1 MPYPLCARLIT
12 VALLSAQAWTAD
24 PTPVIRQSTFI
35 DGSSG
40 TGTLRWEQVRDVDY
54 DAAGNLYITGGT
66 PSADFPVL
74 NAYDATFNSG
84 GTSTG
89 SFGTMDVFVM
99 KLDPQG
105 RMLWSTYIGGPNYDR
120 AYAVEVGPDG
130 DVYVAGRAGEGFPTT
145 SGVIQPVF
153 AGDFNPLGGYGKQD
167 GFIARFSP
175 SGQLRWSTYFGDAGG
190 SIIRDIDVDAAGD
203 VHVAATNVQG
213 PLPYITADA
222 LQPTLRGAKDAAY
235 LVVTSDGRAVRY
247 GTYLGGSDGG
257 SGDGGNPAVRVA
269 ANGDAYILT
278 WSNAP
283 DATITTGVFQPQ
295 RKGDYDLLLSKFRAD
310 RSLAFATWLGGS
322 GKEELETHALAI
334 DPTGNAYVT
343 GMTSSS
349 DFPVTAGAFR
359 TTAPGGDVRNT
370 YVAKVSP
377 DGAQLLAST
386 YLGSGGR
393 DEGEGIAFL
402 PATNEVVLTGN
413 AGQGDFPL
421 SADASDR
428 VFAGS
433 EMFITILSADL
444 QRLTFSTFVGG
455 NGTDAGRGMAVSATG
470 EIAAV
475 GHTTSTDFPLVAA
488 IDATLNGTWGGALVV
503 LRRPASTVNRAPT
516 ATTQALTLA
525 EDTTTAMTLA
535 GSDPDGDALSYR
547 VLTSPAHGTLTG
559 TPPALTYRPA
569 ANWSGSDSFTFDV
582 SDGTASSPAATVS
595 LTVTPVN
602 DAPTISAIADRTLAT
617 GSTTGAIAFTIG
629 DIETAVTSLTLSATS
644 SNQALVPTGN
654 VVFGGSGANRT
665 VTVTPVTG
673 QSGVATITVMV
684 ADGAATR
691 SEPFILTV
699 TATGAWRINF
709 QPASAPIP
717 AGFLPDSGR
726 LYAQRDNGQSYGW
739 NIDLSA
745 ASNLRDRN
753 HVDSPDQQHDTHLLL
768 GTSAAQWNL
777 MVPNGSYQVRVVMGD
792 PYDPYMPDTYRL
804 TIEGV
809 GAIDGT
815 ATTAVNWL
823 DNTVVVSVNDGQLT
837 LATAGGVDLTNKLC
851 FVEIIA
857 VPAGNG

>member
-1 MPYPLCARLIT
+1 MPYPLCARLIAA
-12 VALLSAQAWTAD
+12 ALLSAQAWSAD

-35 DGSSG
+35 DGNSG
-40 TGTLRWEQVRDVDY
+40 IGTLCWEQVRDVDY

-66 PSADFPVL
+66 PSPDFPVL

-84 GTSTG
+84 GSSTG
-89 SFGTMDVFVM
+89 SFGAMDVFVT

-105 RMLWSTYIGGPNYDR
+105 RVVWSTFIGGPNYDR

-153 AGDFNPLGGYGKQD
+153 AGDFNALGGYGKQD

-175 SGQLRWSTYFGDAGG
+175 TGQLRWSTYFGDAGG

-203 VHVAATNVQG
+203 VHVAATNVQRA
-213 PLPYITADA
+213 LPWITANA
-222 LQPTLRGAKDAAY
+222 LQPTLRGATDAAY
-235 LVVTSDGRAVRY
+235 LVVAGDGRAVRY

-269 ANGDAYILT
+269 ANGDAWILT
-278 WSNAP
+278 WSNAS
-283 DATITTGVFQPQ
+283 DATITAGVFQPQ
-295 RKGDYDLLLSKFRAD
+295 RKGDYDLLLSRFRAD
-310 RSLAFATWLGGS
+310 RTLAFATWLGGS

-334 DPTGNAYVT
+334 DPAGNAYVT

-421 SADASDR
+421 SADAPDR
-428 VFAGS
+428 IFAGS
-433 EMFITILSADL
+433 EMFVTMLSADL
-444 QRLTFSTFVGG
+444 QRLTFSTFIGG
-455 NGTDAGRGMAVSATG
+455 SGTDAGRGMAVSATG
-470 EIAAV
+470 EVAAV

-503 LRRPASTVNRAPT
+503 LRRPAPVANRAPT
-516 ATTQALTLA
+516 AAVQTLTLA
-525 EDTTTAMTLA
+525 EDATKAVTLA
-535 GSDPDGDALSYR
+535 GSDPDGNALTYR
-547 VLTSPAHGTLTG
+547 VITGPAHGTLTG
-559 TPPALTYRPA
+559 TPPTLTYRPT
-569 ANWSGSDSFTFDV
+569 ANWNGSDSFTFDV
-582 SDGTASSPAATVS
+582 SDGALSSAAATVS

-602 DAPTISAIADRTLAT
+602 DAPTISAIDDRTLAA
-617 GSTTGAIAFTIG
+617 GGATGAISFTIG
-629 DIETAVTSLTLSATS
+629 DVETSATALTLSATS
-644 SNQALVPTGN
+644 SNQVLVPIGN

-665 VTVTPVTG
+665 VTVTPVAN
-673 QSGVATITVMV
+673 QSGAATVTVIV
-684 ADGAATR
+684 SDGAATR
-691 SEPFILTV
+691 SEPFVLTV
-699 TATGAWRINF
+699 TPALSWKINF
-709 QPASAPIP
+709 QPPSSPVP
-717 AGFLPDSGR
+717 GGFLVDSGKPFAAR
-726 LYAQRDNGQSYGW
+726 GNGATYGW
-739 NIDLSA
+739 NLDLSA
-745 ASNLRDRN
+745 ATNLRDRN

-768 GTSAAQWNL
+768 GVTAAQWNL
-777 MVPNGSYQVRVVMGD
+777 VVPNGSYQVRVVMGD

-804 TIEGV
+804 TAEGV

-815 ATTAVNWL
+815 ATTTLNWL
-823 DNTVVVSVNDGQLT
+823 DNTVVVSVSDGQLT
-837 LATAGGVDLTNKLC
+837 LATAGGTALTNKLC
-851 FVEIIA
+851 FIEIIA